1 MRVKLFS
8 VLPLYK
14 IRQKGN
20 RRVHYL
26 FGALP
31 VWAAGERETAAA
43 AVSDAGAEEP
53 EMGNAGEAAAG
64 KTVLG
69 KSAAMF

>member
-1 MRVKLFS
+1 M
-8 VLPLYK
+8 
-14 IRQKGN
+14 
-20 RRVHYL
+20 
-26 FGALP
+26 
-31 VWAAGERETAAA
+31 AAA
-43 AVSDAGAEEP
+43 VSDAGAGTMAARAGIPEAAVVSDAGAEEP